1 MTLHIENIKAVSEAL
16 KISVAELM
24 TIINSFGFGSKFIS
38 FLYSSNATEQTEL
51 SQYVCNAN
59 VSYERALN
67 KDIETLKSFDV
78 SSIDLSKIP
87 FYRLNLK
94 GKNEAQFTQL
104 VNEAL
109 PIALN
114 ELIEA
119 KTKSGNKTP
128 EQIAN
133 EQKDKGILN
142 LTSNGILKFNLNTM
156 NFLIHAQKVNKTVKV
171 QSEVQK
177 LVASSPKTVAK
188 ELIQKQ
194 SKLKTLNYRTFIWGT
209 ENIVRAKF
217 QGLEVMPK

>member
-1 MTLHIENIKAVSEAL
+1 MSYYIENIKRVSEAL

-24 TIINSFGFGSKFIS
+24 TIINSLGFGSKFIS
-38 FLYSSNATEQTEL
+38 FLYSSNATEQSEL

-59 VSYERALN
+59 VSYERALK
-67 KDIETLKSFDV
+67 KDIETLKTFDL
-78 SSIDLSKIP
+78 SKIDLSKIP

-94 GKNEAQFTQL
+94 GNTEAQFSQL

-109 PIALN
+109 SIALS
-114 ELIEA
+114 ELIES
-119 KTKSGNKTP
+119 KEKSANKTP
-128 EQIAN
+128 EQITK
-133 EQKDKGILN
+133 EQAEKGILN

-171 QSEVQK
+171 QSEVHK
-177 LVASSPKTVAK
+177 LVASSPKTIAK
-188 ELIQKQ
+188 ELISKQ
-194 SKLKTLNYRTFIWGT
+194 SKLKTLNYRTFIWGA